1 MAARRTDLQ
10 KKKIIADYAMLEN
23 YSQTARINGVSRNT
37 VKRIIRSNGEFAE
50 KVQQKKR
57 ENTQDILSYLD
68 GKKTKVCSIIDKILD
83 ALDDDEKLRQSP
95 PSQITTSLGILID
108 KFSAVSE
115 KSDSNSQP
123 DDALTKALKEEAER
137 MKNADKP

>member
-10 KKKIIADYAMLEN
+10 KKKIIADFAMLEN
-23 YSQTARINGVSRNT
+23 YSETARINGVSRNT
-37 VKRIIRSNGEFAE
+37 VKRIIQTNAEFAG

-68 GKKTKVCSIIDKILD
+68 EKKTKVCSIIDKILD
-83 ALDDDEKLRQSP
+83 ALDDDEKLRQST

-108 KFSAVSE
+108 KFSAVS
-115 KSDSNSQP
+115 KISKDSEAA

-137 MKNADKP
+137 MQNADKP